1 VSVVRHERAA
11 SASLVTSS
19 HPLHRS
25 SHFASMSSPFD
36 FGAIIRGIQGGL
48 GDLDPKAKDPK
59 AKEEEGTPKEDDA

>member
-1 VSVVRHERAA
+1 
-11 SASLVTSS
+11 
-19 HPLHRS
+19 
-25 SHFASMSSPFD
+25 MSSPFD